1 VSQTI
6 VVSGSTAYV
15 REISHLPMLLQSMA
29 LLYLYLLQKLRGRY
43 GAKLQH
49 VFLTFSLG
57 AMGNT
62 CISLLEIYSAVTV
75 PK

>member
-1 VSQTI
+1 
-6 VVSGSTAYV
+6 
-15 REISHLPMLLQSMA
+15 MLLQSMA